1 MTEADLL
8 REHRP
13 VRWPA
18 RLVSILFHPL
28 LVGVLMATYMIFGNP
43 DFFIGIPFKTKLQR
57 WITFTNN
64 NMVFPLLVVMLMRG
78 LGFAKS
84 VLMTTQRERVVPYIA
99 CTTFFFWTW
108 LVFRSQPDVPQ
119 ELADMCFGIFLATSA
134 GLLLNSFY
142 KISMHAM
149 GVGGMMGLMVILLR
163 TGHLQSAL
171 PLSAAILIT
180 GMVCTARLVDSDH
193 RGFDLVSGLL
203 VGFLAQIIAAW
214 I

>member
-8 REHRP
+8 REQP
-13 VRWPA
+13 TVRWPA

-28 LVGVLMATYMIFGNP
+28 LVGVLMATYLIFGNP
-43 DFFIGIPFKTKLQR
+43 DFFIGYPFKLRLLR

-64 NMVFPLLVVMLMRG
+64 NFIFPLLVVLLLRG

-84 VLMTTQRERVVPYIA
+84 ILMHTQRERVVPYIA

-108 LVFRSQPDVPQ
+108 LVFRNQTDVPQ
-119 ELADMCFGIFLATSA
+119 ALSDMCFGIFLATSA
-134 GLLLNSFY
+134 GLLINSFY

-149 GVGGMMGLMVILLR
+149 GVGGLMGLMVVLLR

-171 PLSAAILIT
+171 PLVAAILIT

-193 RGFDLVSGLL
+193 RGFDIVSGLL
-203 VGFLAQIIAAW
+203 VGFLAQIISAW